1 MMSPSVIRHARATP
15 VRVPARPDSLNSE
28 GVADT
33 DAIFAQQFHTGASWP
48 DFPMEVKWI
57 VELEAAGGDIGIGE
71 TYRGATAHAVADALQ
86 CLVGQD
92 VLKLPWRRLAV
103 SDSRV
108 YDGIESAVLDLSGRL
123 LGVPVAQL
131 LGGCHRTRIE
141 CSGWTGRRTPA
152 DAARKAAEAMARGH
166 RVFKFKCSS
175 GDPVREWAEAI
186 AKSCGDGVR
195 ILLDPNQRWVTAEN
209 TIRMMEGVDPAILF
223 GLEDPVLRSDLEGF
237 RELREKLGVPLFAH
251 IALPY
256 DQNPADAL
264 LFMSRDAVDGFNFN
278 GPMFRFVE
286 LAATAALRDLP
297 CWHGSEVDLGILE
310 VSALHACAA
319 APGCTIPS
327 DNFGELVRENDLIQE
342 PIRFENGFAILP
354 EGPGL
359 GIRLDRDALQTYQSG
374 ERLAF

>member
-1 MMSPSVIRHARATP
+1 
-15 VRVPARPDSLNSE
+15 VRVPARADSLNSE
-28 GVADT
+28 GVPDS
-33 DAIFAQQFHTGASWP
+33 DAAFAQQFLTGASWP

-57 VELEAAGGDIGIGE
+57 VELEAAGGEIGIGE
-71 TYRGATAHAVADALQ
+71 TYRGATAEAVGVALRSFI
-86 CLVGQD
+86 GQD

-108 YDGIESAVLDLSGRL
+108 YDAMESAVLDLSGRL
-123 LGVPVAQL
+123 LGLSVAQL
-131 LGGCHRTRIE
+131 LGGCYRTRIE

-186 AKSCGDGVR
+186 AKSCGDGIR
-195 ILLDPNQRWVTAEN
+195 ILLDPNQRWVNAEN
-209 TIRMMEGVDPAILF
+209 TLRMMDGVDPSIMF
-223 GLEDPVLRSDLEGF
+223 GLEDPVLRSDIEGF
-237 RELREKLGVPLFAH
+237 CELRAKLGISLFAH

-256 DQNPADAL
+256 DQDPADAL
-264 LFMSRDAVDGFNFN
+264 RFMNRDAVDGFNFN

-286 LAATAALRDLP
+286 LAAAAELQGLP
-297 CWHGSEVDLGILE
+297 CWHGSEVDLGVLE

-327 DNFGELVRENDLIQE
+327 DIFGELVRENDLIEE
-342 PIRFENGFAILP
+342 PIRFEGGLAVLP

-359 GIRLDRDALQTYQSG
+359 GVRLDRAALRAYQSG
-374 ERLAF
+374 EALAF